1 MTTGTATERSPR
13 KGLPRW
19 AGWAIA
25 VVAVLLVLLP
35 ILVSVYTDW
44 LWFGEVDFRGVF
56 GRVIVARIALF
67 IVFALIAA
75 AVTWAAGYLTW
86 RNRPR
91 GQSFDDLNSAVGRYR
106 QMLENSARILLIG
119 LPIIAGLIAGF
130 LGQQNW
136 RTVLMFLF
144 GGEFG
149 SQDAEFGNDL
159 GFYAFTLPFLQLVQ
173 STISVLLIVAFVLSL
188 VGYYLLGGIR
198 IGDRAADRKGTVS
211 KPCRVQLAV
220 IGGLWLLNLVFGFW
234 LSRFSLLY
242 NQNQTFAGAS
252 YTDLHAQLPAYLIM
266 MVIGA
271 IVAASF
277 FAAVVIKDLRIPA
290 LGVALLLISQIVISG
305 AWPLLLENFSV
316 NPNRAA
322 KESESIRR
330 NIEATREA
338 YGLTDED
345 VTYIENWGTDDA
357 PEDEEADEVAND
369 EGTISNIRLLDPD
382 VLNPTFTQQQQLR
395 NFYGFPEQLAVD
407 RYETDGELRD
417 YVVAAREIDPN
428 ALQENQSNWINRH
441 TVYTHGNGFIA
452 APANKVD
459 EVARDAGSAR
469 GGYPVYT
476 ISDLQTNQN
485 EQASKRAE
493 ELGIKV
499 DQPRIYF
506 GPVIASA
513 QDGADYAV
521 VGEAGAGEVEYDT
534 DDETFTYDGEGGVDI
549 GNWINRAA
557 FALRYQEIN
566 LILSDRVGGDS
577 KIIFDRDPRQRVEKV
592 APWLTTDSKTYPA
605 VVDGRL
611 TWIVDGYTTLD
622 KLPYSTPTQLEDA
635 TEDALNPDGT
645 NQRLINNEVSYIR
658 NSVKAT
664 VDAYDGTV
672 TLYEFDDEDPVLKA
686 WEKIFPD
693 TVTPKEEISE
703 DLHAHLRYP
712 EDLFKVQ
719 RELLARY
726 HVDDPGVFFT
736 NDAFWSVPGDPTA
749 PEGQQELAQPPY
761 YVIATDP
768 DTGEPS
774 FQLITPFRGLQR
786 EFLSAHMSV
795 SSNPENYGDIT
806 VRVLPT
812 ETQKQGPKQAQDEM
826 MSSDQIA
833 RDRTLWEGT
842 NDLYNGNLL
851 TLPVGDGEILY
862 VEPVYS
868 QRKNQESAFP
878 KLLRVLVSY
887 NRDVGYAPTI
897 SEALEQVGIDSEKA
911 QEITEIQGDSGG
923 DQPTANDLGQLEG
936 SAGGGDDDDDADDAD
951 EEKESGS
958 RGGSAPAGGSGDEGE
973 AIQRINDA
981 LSNLESARNG
991 SFEDFGAAL
1000 DELDEAVKDYQDRF
1014 QN

>member
-1 MTTGTATERSPR
+1 M
-13 KGLPRW
+13 
-19 AGWAIA
+19 
-25 VVAVLLVLLP
+25 
-35 ILVSVYTDW
+35 
-44 LWFGEVDFRGVF
+44 
-56 GRVIVARIALF
+56 
-67 IVFALIAA
+67 
-75 AVTWAAGYLTW
+75 
-86 RNRPR
+86 
-91 GQSFDDLNSAVGRYR
+91 
-106 QMLENSARILLIG
+106 
-119 LPIIAGLIAGF
+119 
-130 LGQQNW
+130 
-136 RTVLMFLF
+136 
-144 GGEFG
+144 
-149 SQDAEFGNDL
+149 
-159 GFYAFTLPFLQLVQ
+159 
-173 STISVLLIVAFVLSL
+173 
-188 VGYYLLGGIR
+188 
-198 IGDRAADRKGTVS
+198 
-211 KPCRVQLAV
+211 
-220 IGGLWLLNLVFGFW
+220 
-234 LSRFSLLY
+234 
-242 NQNQTFAGAS
+242 
-252 YTDLHAQLPAYLIM
+252 
-266 MVIGA
+266 
-271 IVAASF
+271 
-277 FAAVVIKDLRIPA
+277 
-290 LGVALLLISQIVISG
+290 
-305 AWPLLLENFSV
+305 
-316 NPNRAA
+316 
-322 KESESIRR
+322 
-330 NIEATREA
+330 
-338 YGLTDED
+338 
-345 VTYIENWGTDDA
+345 
-357 PEDEEADEVAND
+357 
-369 EGTISNIRLLDPD
+369 
-382 VLNPTFTQQQQLR
+382 
-395 NFYGFPEQLAVD
+395 
-407 RYETDGELRD
+407 
-417 YVVAAREIDPN
+417 
-428 ALQENQSNWINRH
+428 
-441 TVYTHGNGFIA
+441 
-452 APANKVD
+452 
-459 EVARDAGSAR
+459 
-469 GGYPVYT
+469 
-476 ISDLQTNQN
+476 
-485 EQASKRAE
+485 
-493 ELGIKV
+493 
-499 DQPRIYF
+499 
-506 GPVIASA
+506 
-513 QDGADYAV
+513 
-521 VGEAGAGEVEYDT
+521 
-534 DDETFTYDGEGGVDI
+534 
-549 GNWINRAA
+549 
-557 FALRYQEIN
+557 
-566 LILSDRVGGDS
+566 
-577 KIIFDRDPRQRVEKV
+577 
-592 APWLTTDSKTYPA
+592 
-605 VVDGRL
+605 
-611 TWIVDGYTTLD
+611 
-622 KLPYSTPTQLEDA
+622 
-635 TEDALNPDGT
+635 
-645 NQRLINNEVSYIR
+645 
-658 NSVKAT
+658 
-664 VDAYDGTV
+664 